1 LQISGIRESYRANS
15 GRLSMPVEHIG
26 FLTAIETGGLLF
38 IYLDPGAKSLSMC
51 LDKMEQVS
59 FSASQT

>member
-1 LQISGIRESYRANS
+1 
-15 GRLSMPVEHIG
+15 MPVEHIG